1 MKIFKLIK
9 IVKNSWK
16 ELNKEQYQAKNQIK
30 KAKEGLDVYNKNLS
44 HLSNAYTNLSDIYD
58 QLPKQIREDYIQ
70 KTLDLFKYGWVYP
83 NNGEG
88 KYELYQ
94 DRYRWGYV
102 AEYRLFVND
111 LDSIYNDMIFQY
123 KKHQYS
129 NINRLY
135 NDFLDTIDNFI
146 KNKINKSL
154 L

>member
-1 MKIFKLIK
+1 MKIFEFIK
-9 IVKNSWK
+9 IVKISW
-16 ELNKEQYQAKNQIK
+16 EEFNKVQYQAKNQIK
-30 KAKEGLDVYNKNLS
+30 KTKERLDEYYKNLS
-44 HLSNAYTNLSDIYD
+44 YLSDAYTNLSKVYN

-94 DRYRWGYV
+94 DRYKWGYV
-102 AEYRLFVND
+102 AEYRLFVNE
-111 LDSIYNDMIFQY
+111 LNSIYKDMVFQY

-129 NINRLY
+129 NVDRSFN
-135 NDFLDTIDNFI
+135 NFLDTIDNFI

-154 L
+154 